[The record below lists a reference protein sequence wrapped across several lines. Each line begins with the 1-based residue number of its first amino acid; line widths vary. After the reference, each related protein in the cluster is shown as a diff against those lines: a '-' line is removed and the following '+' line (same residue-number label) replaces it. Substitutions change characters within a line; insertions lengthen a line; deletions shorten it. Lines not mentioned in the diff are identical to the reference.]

1 MVLIP
6 NVPRA
11 LLWILIAPL
20 WIACIGGL
28 AYWHWMVAPG
38 LDASEGCGVAF
49 GGAAVGCTGPLV
61 AVVFTTLIFAA
72 DRLLKLHS
80 RPGFVPL

>member
-20 WIACIGGL
+20 WIACAGGL
-28 AYWHWMVAPG
+28 AYWHWTVAPG
-38 LDASEGCGVAF
+38 LDGREGCR
-49 GGAAVGCTGPLV
+49 AAVDCAGPLV
-61 AVVFTTLIFAA
+61 AVVFTILILAA